1 MFEAGPTQCRSSRP
15 DESRNLARQRVAPPS
30 TPRKKRAA
38 VKGPPKNFLTPLDK
52 WYVICLKQIQE
63 VSTIGMPMRTQLNSE
78 TEGEKWLEAGGG
90 LPSAEALFADALIAS
105 YRRAIESIAAARTD
119 IRAAAHRLAAIWRAG
134 GRLVY
139 LGAGSSGLAA
149 AADAAELPGTF
160 GLDESHIAIILAGG
174 TAEPFRIDAA
184 AEDGAAAG
192 EQAMAAFGD
201 LATDAVIAVSASG
214 STPFTVAAAAEAR
227 RRGAFVIAIAQ
238 RPGSPLLSGADAPIF
253 LDSGEEA
260 LRGSTRL
267 AAGTA
272 QKAALGMLSSLMGFE
287 LGHIHQGL
295 MVNLKAD
302 NAKLRDRALG
312 IVAMIAGVGEAKA
325 EAALREAGGE
335 VKPAILIARGGVSM
349 SEAVAW
355 LAATEGRIDDAL
367 RLSRAARR

>member
-1 MFEAGPTQCRSSRP
+1 
-15 DESRNLARQRVAPPS
+15 
-30 TPRKKRAA
+30 
-38 VKGPPKNFLTPLDK
+38 
-52 WYVICLKQIQE
+52 
-63 VSTIGMPMRTQLNSE
+63 MRTQLNSE
-78 TEGEKWLEAGGG
+78 TENWPKADGG
-90 LPSAEALFADALIAS
+90 LPSDEALFTDALLAS
-105 YRRAIESIAAARTD
+105 YRRAIESVAAARGD
-119 IRAAAHRLAAIWRAG
+119 IGAAALRLAAIWRAG

-149 AADAAELPGTF
+149 AAAELPGTF
-160 GLDESHIAIILAGG
+160 GLDESRIAIILAGG
-174 TAEPFRIDAA
+174 TAEPFRIYAA
-184 AEDGAAAG
+184 AEDRAAAG
-192 EQAMAAFGD
+192 EQAIAAFGD
-201 LATDAVIAVSASG
+201 LANDAVIAVSASG

-227 RRGAFVIAIAQ
+227 RRGAFVIAIAH
-238 RPGSPLLSGADAPIF
+238 RPGSPLLSGSDAPIF

-335 VKPAILIARGGVSM
+335 V
-349 SEAVAW
+349 
-355 LAATEGRIDDAL
+355 
-367 RLSRAARR
+367 